1 MRERNDSQISKG
13 TLKLISLCLALL
25 LELYFY
31 SQDNSVTQLVSA
43 VVEFQNIPENR
54 IIVDPPHAE
63 QGIPAHIEVYGPKSI
78 VQQIASGFHVV
89 KIPFP
94 ENAPFSFPI
103 DVQYET
109 LRFPPSVTI
118 ANAKPA
124 RLTVRTVE
132 LVRKEVP
139 VEVTLNGEPAK
150 GYRVANKKIFPKT
163 VILKGPLQELQQVN
177 KIVTEPV
184 IISDLDRSSRF
195 ELRVTAPGEF
205 STLNVTLVGVD
216 IELESS
222 QQSDEAENDLN
233 DSSTT
238 K

>member
-1 MRERNDSQISKG
+1 MARRNDNQISKE

-43 VVEFQNIPENR
+43 VVEFQNVPDHR
-54 IIVDPPHAE
+54 IIVDPPHAG

-78 VQQIASGFHVV
+78 VQQISSGFHVV

-103 DVQYET
+103 DIQYET

-118 ANAKPA
+118 TNAKPA

-139 VEVTLNGEPAK
+139 VEVTLSGDLRE
-150 GYRVANKKIFPKT
+150 GYRVVSKKVFPKT
-163 VILKGPLQELQQVN
+163 VILKGPLQELQQVK
-177 KIVTEPV
+177 KITTDPVVLTDMTE
-184 IISDLDRSSRF
+184 SSRF
-195 ELRVTAPGEF
+195 ELRVSPPGEF
-205 STLNVTLVGVD
+205 STLNVNLIGVD
-216 IELESS
+216 IEIEG
-222 QQSDEAENDLN
+222 EAEGVKTEPQKSKNDN
-233 DSSTT
+233 
-238 K
+238 